1 MRKIHAGTKRRGGAA
16 SVYVILLVGVLVA
29 TGCARL
35 PYTTKVIHEDAR
47 VAVQLQQE
55 VDGKGYSHPA
65 QLSPDEVAAILRGY
79 SLREQKSLPLRWF
92 AEEVPPLPAFREDEL
107 QVLAPQLANALKN
120 AGSGERVHFQLFA
133 PGFNPAY
140 YREETSGWVA
150 VRDRFFHFDI
160 EYFHTQN
167 PSTKFSHYDW
177 YYPTPPY
184 PPGSFV
190 TYFEPGRFFV
200 QDTAQGSRGVDF
212 REFLKSAI
220 VPKGP
225 APAKTP

>member
-1 MRKIHAGTKRRGGAA
+1 MRGIKAKTEEGPSAA
-16 SVYVILLVGVLVA
+16 TWAFLFVGVIMAV
-29 TGCARL
+29 GCARL
-35 PYTTKVIHEDAR
+35 PYTTKVLHEDGRSAI
-47 VAVQLQQE
+47 QLQQE
-55 VDGKGYSHPA
+55 VDGGGYSHPV
-65 QLSPDEVAAILRGY
+65 QLSPGEVASLLRGY

-92 AEEVPPLPAFREDEL
+92 SEEVPPLPAFREDEI
-107 QVLAPQLANALKN
+107 QVLAPQLADALQK
-120 AGSGERVHFQLFA
+120 AGPGERVHFQLFA

-150 VRDRFFHFDI
+150 VRERFFHFDI
-160 EYFHTQN
+160 EYFHAQN

-184 PPGSFV
+184 PPGTYV
-190 TYFEPGRFFV
+190 LYFEPGRFFV
-200 QDTAQGSRGVDF
+200 QDPRQGTRGVDF

-220 VPKGP
+220 VPKGS